1 MTRFFV
7 NPSNH
12 APASGAGVS
21 ATTELHI
28 SSKRAELG
36 SLVPSLS
43 PPITVLAA
51 INNGDH
57 RSDIPGLT
65 QTKASTKGSFVAV
78 VGRAPKPAFLMLHH
92 WPHSVLIAS
101 LPARPWSMMKWA
113 GIPCAVRKG
122 ARELA

>member
-1 MTRFFV
+1 M
-7 NPSNH
+7 NSPNH
-12 APASGAGVS
+12 DPASGAGVS

-43 PPITVLAA
+43 PPIAILAT
-51 INNGDH
+51 INSKYY

-92 WPHSVLIAS
+92 
-101 LPARPWSMMKWA
+101 
-113 GIPCAVRKG
+113 
-122 ARELA
+122 